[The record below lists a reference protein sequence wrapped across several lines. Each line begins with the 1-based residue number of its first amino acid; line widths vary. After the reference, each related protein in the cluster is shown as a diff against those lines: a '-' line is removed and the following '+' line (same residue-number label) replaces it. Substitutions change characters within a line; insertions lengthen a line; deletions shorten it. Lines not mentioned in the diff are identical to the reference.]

1 MTSQIFDDRRCT
13 LGEGPLWH
21 PLRQELFWFD
31 ILGKRL
37 LWRGGNG
44 SGERSFD
51 TYVSAAG
58 WVDENRLLI
67 ASAREL
73 FVHDLRDGTSQT
85 LCPLEADN
93 EITRSNDG
101 RADPWGG
108 FWIGTMGVKS
118 EEKAGAIYRWYKG
131 ELRKIVPDV
140 TISNSICFSP
150 DRQFAYYTDTREAV
164 LLKVRLDAE
173 TGWITGEPDVFLDAR
188 GEGWGIDGS
197 VVDANGNLWNA
208 QWGASRVACYAP
220 DGSLI
225 STHPVAGLQAS
236 CPAFGGA
243 DLTRLFVTTA
253 ATNISADVLA
263 EEPGNGL
270 THVIEGAGQGLA
282 EYQVVLS

>member
-1 MTSQIFDDRRCT
+1 MTSQIFDGRRCE

-21 PLRQELFWFD
+21 PLRKELFWFD

-37 LWRGGNG
+37 LWRGEKGA
-44 SGERSFD
+44 GERSFD
-51 TYVSAAG
+51 AYVSAAG

-67 ASAREL
+67 ASARAL
-73 FVHDLRDGTSQT
+73 FVHDLRDGSSET
-85 LCPLEADN
+85 LCLLEADN

-118 EEKAGAIYRWYKG
+118 EDKAGAIYRWYRG
-131 ELRKIVPDV
+131 ELRKIVADV

-150 DRQFAYYTDTREAV
+150 DRQFAYYTDTRDAR

-173 TGWITGEPDVFLDAR
+173 TGWFAGEPEVFLDAR
-188 GEGWGIDGS
+188 GESWGIDGS
-197 VVDANGNLWNA
+197 VVDAKGNLWNA
-208 QWGASRVACYAP
+208 QWGASRVSCYAP
-220 DGSLI
+220 DGKLLAS
-225 STHPVAGLQAS
+225 HPVAGLQAS
-236 CPAFGGA
+236 CPAFGGP
-243 DLTRLFVTTA
+243 DFSRLFVTTA
-253 ATNISADVLA
+253 ATGLSADALS

-282 EYQVVLS
+282 EYQVIL